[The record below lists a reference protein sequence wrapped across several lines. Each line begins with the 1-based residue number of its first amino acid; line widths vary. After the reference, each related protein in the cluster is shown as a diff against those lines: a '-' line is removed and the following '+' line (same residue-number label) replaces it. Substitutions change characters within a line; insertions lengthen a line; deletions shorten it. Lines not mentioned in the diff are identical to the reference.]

1 MSGRCIEKLPHKTD
15 VCNSSDGLQVFENA
29 DGTYTGFCFAC
40 NTFVSDPYNG
50 GKPSENLAKYSID
63 HDKWFKEILSLKT
76 FEVKQRAL
84 IEETLQHFGVKVA
97 LNQED
102 GKTPVVMYFPF
113 TKNNAVVRYK
123 AKLLPEKRMWWIG
136 NKSDVDMFGWEQAV
150 ASGSRKLFITEG
162 EPDACALYQA
172 LRLRNAGTKWEG
184 NIPAVVSLTNGS
196 SGVKGDFNRHFQE
209 IRTRFDQIVLAFDQ
223 DEAGRKA
230 VQEAM
235 QIFPSALSATLPA
248 KDANDA
254 VLQGKSAALAISVLF
269 RSNTPKNTRL
279 VWGASLHEAGRQQA
293 QWGLEWPWEGLTQLT
308 RGMRFGETY
317 YLGAGVKMG
326 KSEIVNT
333 LAADLIM
340 RHKLKVFLAK
350 PEETNKKSYQMVV
363 GKVAGRIFHDPTIPF
378 DYEAYD
384 AASARV
390 GDNLCLLNLY
400 QHLGWDS
407 LRSDIMASVEQG
419 CKAVFIDPITN
430 LTNGVSSGE
439 TNTLLQDVA
448 QQLAAIAKDLELLVF
463 IFCHLKAPDSG
474 PAHERGGKV
483 LSHQFS
489 GSRAMMRSCNMMLGL
504 EGNKDPDLP
513 AEERNIRKLVILEDR
528 EFGASG
534 NVKLYW
540 DPKTGLFNEMREE

>member
-1 MSGRCIEKLPHKTD
+1 
-15 VCNSSDGLQVFENA
+15 
-29 DGTYTGFCFAC
+29 
-40 NTFVSDPYNG
+40 
-50 GKPSENLAKYSID
+50 
-63 HDKWFKEILSLKT
+63 
-76 FEVKQRAL
+76 
-84 IEETLQHFGVKVA
+84 
-97 LNQED
+97 
-102 GKTPVVMYFPF
+102 
-113 TKNNAVVRYK
+113 
-123 AKLLPEKRMWWIG
+123 
-136 NKSDVDMFGWEQAV
+136 
-150 ASGSRKLFITEG
+150 
-162 EPDACALYQA
+162 
-172 LRLRNAGTKWEG
+172 
-184 NIPAVVSLTNGS
+184 
-196 SGVKGDFNRHFQE
+196 
-209 IRTRFDQIVLAFDQ
+209 
-223 DEAGRKA
+223 
-230 VQEAM
+230 
-235 QIFPSALSATLPA
+235 
-248 KDANDA
+248 
-254 VLQGKSAALAISVLF
+254 
-269 RSNTPKNTRL
+269 
-279 VWGASLHEAGRQQA
+279 
-293 QWGLEWPWEGLTQLT
+293 
-308 RGMRFGETY
+308 MRFGETY

-540 DPKTGLFNEMREE
+540 DPKTGLFSEWEVHYDGSFTILLV